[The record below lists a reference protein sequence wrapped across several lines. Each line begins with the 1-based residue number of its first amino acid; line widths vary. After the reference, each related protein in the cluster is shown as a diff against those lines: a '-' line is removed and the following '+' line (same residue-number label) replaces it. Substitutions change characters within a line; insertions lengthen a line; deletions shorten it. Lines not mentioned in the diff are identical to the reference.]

1 MRLISTLTI
10 LHVVVIIMMM
20 NDAIFGSLSLSLI
33 FFFLHGIQDFKLLR
47 SFTIKHG
54 CTGEMYF
61 SILSSISHDFLFAT
75 LLLCYC
81 FPFLCVLVYFSN
93 VKGTGNVYN
102 WLRLMS
108 IQIKDGLLV
117 YHFITPFESL
127 CPNNLWSR

>member
-1 MRLISTLTI
+1 VTFFISLVKLIVLLMIIIITI
-10 LHVVVIIMMM
+10 MPRS
-20 NDAIFGSLSLSLI
+20 FSLCV
-33 FFFLHGIQDFKLLR
+33 FFFFWHVIQDFKLLR

-93 VKGTGNVYN
+93 VKGTGDVYN
-102 WLRLMS
+102 RLRLMS

-127 CPNNLWSR
+127 YPNKL